1 MDNYEQRLQ
10 SEYHHALHHY
20 NWAIK
25 ELRAQSGHVA
35 PDEWDRFM
43 KVVVKPA
50 LERCRGLYEELYA
63 FYSERRFQTN
73 AMQTLNGSV
82 ARSPC

>member
-1 MDNYEQRLQ
+1 MDSYEQCLE
-10 SEYHHALHHY
+10 SEYHRALHHF

-50 LERCRGLYEELYA
+50 LERCRGLYEELCA
-63 FYSERRFQTN
+63 FYGGRLFQAN
-73 AMQTLNGSV
+73 ATQTLNGSV
-82 ARSPC
+82 ARSSC

>member
-1 MDNYEQRLQ
+1 MDSYEQCLE
-10 SEYHHALHHY
+10 SEYHRALHHY

-50 LERCRGLYEELYA
+50 RERCLGLHEEFVCSLQRET
-63 FYSERRFQTN
+63 FPTN
-73 AMQTLNGSV
+73 LMQTLNGSV
-82 ARSPC
+82 ARSSC